1 MDRHVTNVENRS
13 TIHDRRWYVL
23 VVLVICVLLI
33 TLDNTILNVALT
45 TMQHE
50 LNASHGDLQWAVDA
64 YVLVFA
70 GLLFSWGVLGDRFGR
85 RRILLIGLLIYGA
98 ASTLCAFSD
107 SPGQLIAT
115 RALMGVGAGAVMP
128 QTLSVITNVFEPR
141 ERGRAIGV
149 WAGLSGQALAIGPVT
164 GGFLLEHFW
173 WGSVFLI
180 NLPLVALG
188 LVATLLLVPESRDP
202 SPGTLDPAGALLS
215 TAGLVLLVYGIITG
229 GHTNDWGSLHVAGAM
244 LSGGALLTAFV
255 LMQRRS
261 PHPALDVTLFRNPQF
276 SAAAVAVGLAFFG
289 LMGVLFYLSF
299 YLQAVRDYGPLRAGL
314 CLVAVAAALVIA
326 APRSAALAQRF
337 GAKLVCGIG
346 LAVAATCFGLYF
358 FVQPDTPL
366 WVIEVLLFVHGLGMG
381 NVVAPATNAI
391 MGAIPR
397 EKAGAGAAA
406 NAAFRQIGGAL
417 GVAILGSLLAAAYR
431 RRLGSAAEALPA
443 DLRGADSADS
453 IGGTLAAV
461 GRTAEAIQHGQLP
474 AQAAATLPGVRDAA
488 TDAFMHAMH
497 VTSLGAA
504 VAALTGAVVALVFLP
519 GRQEMRHRHAAE
531 QRAHEAAC
539 RRPIIVRT
547 VRAPV
552 VDSGGNVQ

>member
-128 QTLSVITNVFEPR
+128 QTLSIITNVFEPR

-229 GHTNDWGSLHVAGAM
+229 GHTND
-244 LSGGALLTAFV
+244 
-255 LMQRRS
+255 
-261 PHPALDVTLFRNPQF
+261 
-276 SAAAVAVGLAFFG
+276 
-289 LMGVLFYLSF
+289 
-299 YLQAVRDYGPLRAGL
+299 
-314 CLVAVAAALVIA
+314 
-326 APRSAALAQRF
+326 
-337 GAKLVCGIG
+337 
-346 LAVAATCFGLYF
+346 
-358 FVQPDTPL
+358 
-366 WVIEVLLFVHGLGMG
+366 
-381 NVVAPATNAI
+381 
-391 MGAIPR
+391 
-397 EKAGAGAAA
+397 
-406 NAAFRQIGGAL
+406 
-417 GVAILGSLLAAAYR
+417 
-431 RRLGSAAEALPA
+431 
-443 DLRGADSADS
+443 
-453 IGGTLAAV
+453 
-461 GRTAEAIQHGQLP
+461 
-474 AQAAATLPGVRDAA
+474 
-488 TDAFMHAMH
+488 
-497 VTSLGAA
+497 
-504 VAALTGAVVALVFLP
+504 
-519 GRQEMRHRHAAE
+519 
-531 QRAHEAAC
+531 
-539 RRPIIVRT
+539 
-547 VRAPV
+547 
-552 VDSGGNVQ
+552 